1 MVTLKEIMTADPVTV
16 GPEATLREVADL
28 LTAAG
33 ISGVP
38 VVGDSGD
45 VMGVVSASDILT
57 FTATLPGVPVQR
69 PEFSEWDDL
78 PRTEEEETPPEY
90 FADFWPDA
98 GADVV
103 ARMGEVAS
111 PEWDV
116 LDEHTADEIMSRKL
130 ETVEQSVDVCT
141 AARRMVEAKIHRLL
155 VVNGDLLIGVV
166 TTTDFVKA
174 IASGALKL

>member
-1 MVTLKEIMTADPVTV
+1 MVTLREIMTADPVTV

-28 LTAAG
+28 LSASG

-38 VVGDSGD
+38 VVEDSGE
-45 VMGVVSASDILT
+45 VVGVICASDILA

-69 PEFSEWDDL
+69 PEFSDWDDL
-78 PRTEEEETPPEY
+78 PRTEEEETPPEF
-90 FADFWPDA
+90 FADYWPDA

-116 LDEHTADEIMSRKL
+116 LDEHTAGEIMSRRL
-130 ETVEQSVDVCT
+130 EIIEQSADVGV
-141 AARRMVEAKIHRLL
+141 AARRMVERMIHRLL
-155 VVNGDLLIGVV
+155 VVNDDQLVGVV
-166 TTTDFVKA
+166 TTMDFVKA
-174 IASGALKL
+174 IANGALKL